1 MNKIKRIVEGANK
14 NARNPENDA
23 LGAHNNWVVIMNDK
37 DFVNILVFLKFVIVE
52 KIKPYKADPNNTPK

>member
-23 LGAHNNWVVIMNDK
+23 LGAHNN
-37 DFVNILVFLKFVIVE
+37 
-52 KIKPYKADPNNTPK
+52 